1 MHSCPRHDWMR
12 LRERLRALLAAASPR
27 FKTRLS
33 TNWNKTKYA
42 CGDHS
47 KREFPTSKQ
56 NCLEQ
61 KDNIFTEQAPPS
73 ENACNHGFRTWLPYV
88 CLVIPLALRLSWP
101 TVTVVSEG
109 RVLVSSQR
117 LEVGPCRTTSAF
129 RHTSTELR
137 IFVLVSRS

>member
-1 MHSCPRHDWMR
+1 MR

-27 FKTRLS
+27 FNTRLS

-47 KREFPTSKQ
+47 KCEFPTSKQ

-88 CLVIPLALRLSWP
+88 CLVIPPALRLSWP
-101 TVTVVSEG
+101 TVTAGLQAMFGTLERFARRTGLTVNLDKTKVVVFG
-109 RVLVSSQR
+109 AR
-117 LEVGPCRTTSAF
+117 LDV
-129 RHTSTELR
+129 
-137 IFVLVSRS
+137 I

>member
-1 MHSCPRHDWMR
+1 MEQD
-12 LRERLRALLAAASPR
+12 
-27 FKTRLS
+27 
-33 TNWNKTKYA
+33 TKP

-47 KREFPTSKQ
+47 KCGFPTSKQ

-61 KDNIFTEQAPPS
+61 KDNILTELAPPS

-88 CLVIPLALRLSWP
+88 CLVILPALCSSWP
-101 TVTVVSEG
+101 TVTVVLEG

-129 RHTSTELR
+129 RHTSTEIR
-137 IFVLVSRS
+137 ICVLVSRS